1 LRQVLSSMTFWIVA
15 IAHAGDATIGT
26 SQRVLGRYYF
36 DSSGGTLPE
45 SKASGLAIVLP
56 FGAILGLAIGG
67 NMFKGSS
74 PRGQQRLIIRLYA
87 LSICACYLLAA
98 FSIPMVKQLIG
109 DPGLILSFQ
118 LTSTFFMGF
127 GGAVQPMIPGIIG
140 GSFGKNKGLFSAYT
154 DGIAYGLSSLVW
166 RVVGGAV
173 HGGDSGGWA
182 YGWAAV
188 ALIVI
193 ICAFMMVEFFENFF
207 VHGKINVPATHTG
220 SCDEAVNLCR

>member
-1 LRQVLSSMTFWIVA
+1 M
-15 IAHAGDATIGT
+15 
-26 SQRVLGRYYF
+26 
-36 DSSGGTLPE
+36 
-45 SKASGLAIVLP
+45 
-56 FGAILGLAIGG
+56 
-67 NMFKGSS
+67 
-74 PRGQQRLIIRLYA
+74 
-87 LSICACYLLAA
+87 
-98 FSIPMVKQLIG
+98 
-109 DPGLILSFQ
+109 
-118 LTSTFFMGF
+118 
-127 GGAVQPMIPGIIG
+127 
-140 GSFGKNKGLFSAYT
+140 FSAYT

-207 VHGKINVPATHTG
+207 VHGKMNVPATHTG